1 MWQAFWQDLRYSARV
16 LLRSP
21 GFAFAVVLILA
32 IAIGVNTAIFSVVHA
47 VLLNALPYREPE
59 QLVVLG
65 EASRDAD
72 FGATAPGNYLDF
84 QSQLRSFDG
93 VAAISLRSCT
103 LTGRGVPVKLDGL
116 VVSFNFFDVFGAKP
130 YVGRTIN
137 AQIDRPHGPRVAVL
151 SYSNWKQNFSGDPH
165 VIGQGVNLDGEIFTV
180 VGVMPRSFFTP
191 RPAEI
196 WLSPHYEAP
205 EPLSSSPPESMQD
218 HGDFN
223 FLRPYARL
231 RHGVSLAQAQ
241 AELLSFSQRHAQEY
255 PSYRGTTLQAIPLQE
270 WYIGN
275 ARLTLLTLQAA
286 AGLILLIACTNIANL
301 FLARSS
307 VRQRDMAVRS
317 ALGAGS
323 GRLLHQSLAESL
335 LLAVLGGLAGLL
347 LGALGVYVVT
357 KLQPGNL
364 PRFNE
369 LTINGDVVL
378 FSVAVSLLTAFLTGL
393 FPAWS
398 TSRPDLTEVLKQG
411 GRSTTS
417 GGGRLRKTLVVFEL
431 TLSFAVL
438 VALSLLVH
446 SFANLLRENPGF
458 VSDNVL
464 AAELSLPTMKYD
476 TDEKARA
483 FFTDLLQRAQALPGV
498 TQAGLVDALPLG
510 KNARTAFILVDGSE
524 NGEAEP
530 LPTEA
535 RIISPSYFSTL
546 KIPLL
551 QGRFF
556 LDSDNQRSVPVA
568 IINDR
573 LARTVWPGQSP
584 LGKRVK
590 WGGGPWMTIVGVVGN
605 VSQRSLENSTTLDS
619 YAPYLQAEA
628 FRSMAVVMRGEKDP
642 SALSNSLR
650 REVLNIDRDQAVSSV
665 FLLRDNVDKVYAMPR
680 FQVFVIATLGLVALI
695 LAAVGIYGVMSY
707 IVSRRKHEF
716 GIRLA
721 LGAEPK
727 QFFRLVLGEIS
738 VMACLGIL
746 AGAVTSLA
754 LLRLI
759 SALLFEVKSTDFS
772 SYGISTIVVLG
783 AALLAGYVPARRA
796 MKSDPLSTLRDE

>member
-1 MWQAFWQDLRYSARV
+1 
-16 LLRSP
+16 
-21 GFAFAVVLILA
+21 
-32 IAIGVNTAIFSVVHA
+32 
-47 VLLNALPYREPE
+47 
-59 QLVVLG
+59 
-65 EASRDAD
+65 
-72 FGATAPGNYLDF
+72 
-84 QSQLRSFDG
+84 
-93 VAAISLRSCT
+93 
-103 LTGRGVPVKLDGL
+103 LTV
-116 VVSFNFFDVFGAKP
+116 
-130 YVGRTIN
+130 
-137 AQIDRPHGPRVAVL
+137 
-151 SYSNWKQNFSGDPH
+151 
-165 VIGQGVNLDGEIFTV
+165 
-180 VGVMPRSFFTP
+180 
-191 RPAEI
+191 
-196 WLSPHYEAP
+196 
-205 EPLSSSPPESMQD
+205 
-218 HGDFN
+218 
-223 FLRPYARL
+223 
-231 RHGVSLAQAQ
+231 
-241 AELLSFSQRHAQEY
+241 
-255 PSYRGTTLQAIPLQE
+255 
-270 WYIGN
+270 
-275 ARLTLLTLQAA
+275 
-286 AGLILLIACTNIANL
+286 
-301 FLARSS
+301 
-307 VRQRDMAVRS
+307 
-317 ALGAGS
+317 
-323 GRLLHQSLAESL
+323 
-335 LLAVLGGLAGLL
+335 
-347 LGALGVYVVT
+347 
-357 KLQPGNL
+357 
-364 PRFNE
+364 
-369 LTINGDVVL
+369 
-378 FSVAVSLLTAFLTGL
+378 FLTGL

-417 GGGRLRKTLVVFEL
+417 GGGRLRKALVVFEL

-458 VSDNVL
+458 VSDKVL

-510 KNARTAFILVDGSE
+510 KNARTAFLMVDGAE
-524 NGEAEP
+524 NDAQP

-535 RIISPSYFSTL
+535 RIVSSGYFSTL

-556 LDSDNQRSVPVA
+556 LDSDNQHSVPVV

-573 LARTVWPGQSP
+573 LAQTVWPGQSP
-584 LGKRVK
+584 LGKRVQ
-590 WGGGPWMTIVGVVGN
+590 WGGGPWMTVVGVVGN
-605 VSQRSLENSTTLDS
+605 VSQRSIENSATLDS

-650 REVLNIDRDQAVSSV
+650 REVLKIDRDQAVSSV

-695 LAAVGIYGVMSY
+695 LAAVGIYGVMTY

-721 LGAEPK
+721 LGAEPQ

-738 VMACLGIL
+738 VMACVGIL
-746 AGAVTSLA
+746 AGAVASLA

-759 SALLFEVKSTDFS
+759 SALLYEVKSTDFS